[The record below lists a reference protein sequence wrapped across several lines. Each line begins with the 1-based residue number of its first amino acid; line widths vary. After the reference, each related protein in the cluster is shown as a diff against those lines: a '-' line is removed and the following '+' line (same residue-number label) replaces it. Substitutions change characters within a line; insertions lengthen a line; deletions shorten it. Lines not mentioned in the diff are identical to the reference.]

1 MNLLTDKLPQR
12 ILIDDIVFDI
22 NTDFRT
28 SILFEEL
35 ILNNDINKIETRK
48 EIINMYFP
56 IVPEN
61 EEQALNTIMWF
72 YSCGRPEEETDCK
85 KQVHETNK
93 SISDIYS
100 FKYDDELIY
109 SAFLDQY
116 GIDLND
122 ISYLHWWKF
131 KAMFKGLKSDNKI
144 VEIMG
149 YRSMDLNTIKDKNQ
163 KEFYKKMQDL
173 YKLPEIIN
181 KDELEKQK
189 ALEDALLNGG
199 DLSSIL

>member
-1 MNLLTDKLPQR
+1 MSLLTDTLPQKVC
-12 ILIDDIVFDI
+12 IDNVIFDI

-35 ILNNDINKIETRK
+35 ILNEDINSIETRNK
-48 EIINMYFP
+48 VLNMYFP
-56 IVPEN
+56 VVPEN
-61 EEQALNTIMWF
+61 EDNALNAIMWL
-72 YSCGRPEEETDCK
+72 YSCGRPEEERAFQNKT
-85 KQVHETNK
+85 HENNK

-116 GIDLND
+116 RIDLID
-122 ISYLHWWKF
+122 IPYLHWWKF
-131 KAMFKGLKSDNKI
+131 KAMFKSLKSDNKI

-149 YRSMDLNTIKDKNQ
+149 YRNMDLNSIKDNNQ
-163 KEFYKKMQDL
+163 KDFYKRMQNI
-173 YKLPEIIN
+173 YKLPETIN

-189 ALEDALLNGG
+189 AIEDALLNGG
-199 DLSSIL
+199 DLSLIL

>member
-1 MNLLTDKLPQR
+1 MSLLTDKLPQK
-12 ILIDDIVFDI
+12 ILIDGIVFDI
-22 NTDFRT
+22 NTDFRI

-56 IVPEN
+56 IVPKN
-61 EEQALNTIMWF
+61 EDQALNAIMWF
-72 YSCGRPEEETDCK
+72 YSCGRPEEENECK

-116 GIDLND
+116 GVDLND
-122 ISYLHWWKF
+122 IPYLHWWKF
-131 KAMFKGLKSDNKI
+131 KAMFKALKSDNKI

-149 YRSMDLNTIKDKNQ
+149 YRSMDLNSIKDKNK